1 MAGAEHLFLR
11 AREMT
16 PPGGCSGRAEQLIP
30 CNKTGDAWA
39 SRPGSRVCL
48 RCAQMRHLVSVR
60 EPAKEVITIRDTR
73 SLLVPPPVERLVSVL
88 EFLPLACRKKNY
100 NRTFILKTFFF

>member
-39 SRPGSRVCL
+39 SKAWITCVPQMCSDAAFSQCPRASERGNYHSGHTFTTGSSSCGKTCL
-48 RCAQMRHLVSVR
+48 SVGVSSTGVQ
-60 EPAKEVITIRDTR
+60 
-73 SLLVPPPVERLVSVL
+73 
-88 EFLPLACRKKNY
+88 KKK
-100 NRTFILKTFFF
+100 L